1 MMSGNA
7 HSKGFTLFELMVVL
21 AVMSVVSTIGV
32 TAYSRVTGVWR
43 ISAMRMELGATADTI
58 FSTIRRDMENVVS
71 SRRTG
76 QAIQGID
83 VLSEDAMY
91 GRVPLDNDRMVLPIV
106 QTGAQ
111 GTSERL
117 AVRYHIAR
125 EGGAPD
131 QLTRTLGPMDG
142 SEPNGASQVIADN
155 VLALD
160 IEYLSGGVWQPAW
173 SGAGQPEAVKVNL
186 TVSGN
191 AQWRG
196 EQVTR
201 SAVFPVYVK

>member
-1 MMSGNA
+1 MMKQNPRQG
-7 HSKGFTLFELMVVL
+7 GFTLFELLVVL
-21 AVMSVVSTIGV
+21 SVMSVVSTIGV
-32 TAYSRVTGVWR
+32 TAYIRVTDLWR
-43 ISAMRMELGATADTI
+43 VSAMHMELGATAEDI
-58 FSTIRRDMENVVS
+58 FENIRRDMENVAS

-83 VLSEDAMY
+83 VLSEAAMY
-91 GRVPLDNDRMVLPIV
+91 GRVPLDNDRLILPIL
-106 QTGAQ
+106 QTGAS

-117 AVRYHIAR
+117 AVKYHIHR
-125 EGGAPD
+125 EAAPN

-142 SEPNGASQVIADN
+142 SEPAGASQSIADN

-160 IEYLSGGVWQPAW
+160 VEYLSGGAWQPAW
-173 SGAGQPEAVKVNL
+173 SGTVQPEAVRVNV
-186 TVSGN
+186 TVSG
-191 AQWRG
+191 AGQWHA